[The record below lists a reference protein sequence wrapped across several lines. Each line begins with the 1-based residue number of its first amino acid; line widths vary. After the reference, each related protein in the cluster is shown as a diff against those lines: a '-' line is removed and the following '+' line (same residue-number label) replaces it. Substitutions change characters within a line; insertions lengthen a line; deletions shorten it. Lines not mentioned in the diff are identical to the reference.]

1 MDTVK
6 AFFAKELFRVDGM
19 ALTIGMV
26 AVVVLVYVMFFYKK

>member
-6 AFFAKELFRVDGM
+6 GFFSKELFRVDGM

-26 AVVVLVYVMFFYKK
+26 AVVALAYVMFFYKR